1 MSWVVSRKGIVSQ
14 QESSFPCAGV
24 TLYGAP
30 GTQHKN
36 PSRPAGALT
45 ETSVPPTD
53 LPHSESAEGLK
64 VHSFHGNSG
73 LPISCLEQL
82 SNKRNCLCPT
92 THSTLITQNSI
103 ISHQGVTIPP
113 RMWHTGSTN
122 TQNLLACKDS
132 IYYCLSLKSF
142 YPQRKHGRL

>member
-24 TLYGAP
+24 TLCGGP
-30 GTQHKN
+30 GTEHKSL
-36 PSRPAGALT
+36 PRPGAVLT
-45 ETSVPPTD
+45 DTPVPPTG

-64 VHSFHGNSG
+64 VHSFHGSSG
-73 LPISCLEQL
+73 LPISYIEQL

-92 THSTLITQNSI
+92 THSSLITQNSI

-113 RMWHTGSTN
+113 RMWHAGSTN
-122 TQNLLACKDS
+122 TQKLLACKDS
-132 IYYCLSLKSF
+132 IYYCLPLKSF